1 VPPARQHSPTTHVS
15 SYLCATAAGWCQAA
29 NLTLAHCTW
38 QAPAFLTEPQ
48 YSDVFVAK
56 ARLIAR
62 EADGWYQAPEAAE
75 QSVAANLTGAMAA

>member
-1 VPPARQHSPTTHVS
+1 
-15 SYLCATAAGWCQAA
+15 
-29 NLTLAHCTW
+29 LAHCTW